1 MAHDPSSPSAPEADL
16 PRRPARAENLEFD
29 FSRPA
34 KPAARAP
41 TDPAAASQGA
51 SEAAPPRETRAS
63 HRIVISDDEDE
74 SPVKESPVK
83 ETPAK
88 EKPVSPASE
97 ARPSKTIFHSEPAS
111 PSSRAT
117 PREEPPKKTLKTDSH
132 DRTKEPNMSTS
143 SFNDYRQNV
152 QRQSREQKLFGTV
165 VGALVYALVG
175 AILLVAGLA
184 AYGGYVLSRQ
194 IKEQS
199 ATISELESRFN
210 TQLVALSES
219 LKQTRETVDALETAS
234 QIQKTQIAGLTA
246 QLLESRAQSKKER
259 DALQSRLQRIE
270 GRIFELE
277 RKTSSSIWSR

>member
-1 MAHDPSSPSAPEADL
+1 
-16 PRRPARAENLEFD
+16 
-29 FSRPA
+29 
-34 KPAARAP
+34 
-41 TDPAAASQGA
+41 
-51 SEAAPPRETRAS
+51 
-63 HRIVISDDEDE
+63 
-74 SPVKESPVK
+74 
-83 ETPAK
+83 
-88 EKPVSPASE
+88 
-97 ARPSKTIFHSEPAS
+97 
-111 PSSRAT
+111 
-117 PREEPPKKTLKTDSH
+117 
-132 DRTKEPNMSTS
+132 MSTS